1 MLGQLEPDGS
11 RVFPPGDMQVNTTKS
26 GSGTNSLTSGVTGN
40 AGVAGATPTSEL
52 GEGFTEGAADVV
64 GFAVGFCVAL
74 GDGVIAFV
82 LGDFVGFA
90 VGLVLVVGDGLEATD
105 GLTVGVGFWVTSTSG
120 GN

>member
-40 AGVAGATPTSEL
+40 AGVAGTAPTSEL
-52 GEGFTEGAADVV
+52 GEGFTEGAADV
-64 GFAVGFCVAL
+64 
-74 GDGVIAFV
+74 
-82 LGDFVGFA
+82 VGFA